1 MCLLQCVKASLF
13 PFNSSRIEFI
23 DCILSSLA
31 PGATLSFHCL
41 FPSLFGQPS
50 RLCSGEG
57 SYHAPVAEGTH

>member
-13 PFNSSRIEFI
+13 PFNTKRIEFI

-31 PGATLSFHCL
+31 PAETPGLHCL
-41 FPSLFGQPS
+41 LPFPFGQP
-50 RLCSGEG
+50 RWLCGGEG